1 MTDELSPISILAVDC
16 GSVYTH
22 AVLLDV
28 VDGVYR
34 MVARATAPTTAEP
47 PVLNLAE
54 GVRRAIMHIQTIIAR
69 PLLDEHGRLIVG
81 GRHVTTG
88 VDVCV
93 LTASVADPL
102 RLILAGLVEEFDLAS
117 ARQAALTTYTRIE
130 EVISLSDGRDMGGR
144 IELLA
149 NRQADAVLV
158 VGGTE
163 GGANGAVQRLVKAAL
178 LAAQCRSGRIG
189 PRPSPG
195 LAEASSLPPT
205 LLYAGN
211 SALHAQLHD
220 LINGHVPLVVTD
232 NIRPRLDV
240 ERLQPLQSQ
249 LEALYEARQLAYVPG
264 FDHISAWSTQPALPT
279 ARAFGRIVQFLSARQ
294 GGSRVLG
301 VDVGSAATVVAFGDG
316 GRLDLRVRADVG
328 VGHSAARLLEA
339 VSPADVARWLPF
351 PLDPAEVHNFAW
363 NKALY
368 PATVPQEAR
377 EVALEQAL
385 AREAIRITLE
395 GGGWETQDGGQ
406 SSLVRRPSSV
416 IAAGSTLARA
426 PRPGQTVLA
435 LLDAVQ
441 PVGIVR
447 LLADVN
453 GLMPALGAVGLIQ
466 PIAVVQVLEKGGL
479 LSLGTAIVPSGS
491 GVPGEPGLRLR
502 LRHPAGGPLEVEV
515 PYGELEVVPLPAGE
529 EVPVALELAS
539 GLGLEGLE
547 HGQVMV
553 TGGAVGLIV
562 DLRGRPL
569 HLPDDPEACAAQA
582 QAWLARVGG

>member
-1 MTDELSPISILAVDC
+1 MVDELSPISILAVDC
-16 GSVYTH
+16 GSVHTH

-34 MVARATAPTTAEP
+34 LVARATAPTTAEP
-47 PVLNLAE
+47 PILNLVE
-54 GVRRAIMHIQTIIAR
+54 GVRRAITQIQTIIAR
-69 PLLDEHGRLIVG
+69 PLLDEHGKLIVG
-81 GRHVTTG
+81 SRHAATG
-88 VDVCV
+88 VDVFV
-93 LTASVADPL
+93 ITASVAEPL
-102 RLILAGLVEEFDLAS
+102 RLILAGLMEEFDLAS
-117 ARQAALTTYTRIE
+117 ARHAALTTYTRIE
-130 EVISLSDGRDMGGR
+130 EVISLNDGRDLEGR

-178 LAAQCRSGRIG
+178 LAAQCRSGHAGARS
-189 PRPSPG
+189 SPG
-195 LAEASSLPPT
+195 LTDAPSPPPA
-205 LLYAGN
+205 LIYAGN
-211 SALHAQLHD
+211 SALHTQLHD
-220 LINGHVPLVVTD
+220 LVNGRVSLVMTD

-240 ERLQPLQSQ
+240 ERLQPLQAQ
-249 LEALYEARQLAYVPG
+249 LESLYETHQLAYVPG
-264 FDHISAWSTQPALPT
+264 FDQVSAWSTQPALPT

-301 VDVGSAATVVAFGDG
+301 VDVGSAATAVAFGDR
-316 GRLDLRVRADVG
+316 GRLDLWVRADAG
-328 VGHSAARLLEA
+328 VGHSAARLLES
-339 VSPADVARWLPF
+339 VSPTDVARWLPF
-351 PLDPAEVHNFAW
+351 PLDPAEVHDFAW

-385 AREAIRITLE
+385 AREAIRITAQGRQWMTDE
-395 GGGWETQDGGQ
+395 G
-406 SSLVRRPSSV
+406 RRTLDIL

-426 PRPGQTVLA
+426 PRPGQTALA

-441 PVGIVR
+441 PVGVIR
-447 LLADVN
+447 LLADPN
-453 GLMPALGAVGLIQ
+453 GLMPALGAIGLIQ
-466 PIAVVQVLEKGGL
+466 PIAVVQALEKSGL

-502 LRHPAGGPLEVEV
+502 LTHPAGGQLEVEV

-539 GLGLEGLE
+539 GLRLEGLE
-547 HGQVMV
+547 NGQIMV

-569 HLPDDPEACAAQA
+569 RLPEDPEACAARA
-582 QAWLARVGG
+582 QVWLTRVGG